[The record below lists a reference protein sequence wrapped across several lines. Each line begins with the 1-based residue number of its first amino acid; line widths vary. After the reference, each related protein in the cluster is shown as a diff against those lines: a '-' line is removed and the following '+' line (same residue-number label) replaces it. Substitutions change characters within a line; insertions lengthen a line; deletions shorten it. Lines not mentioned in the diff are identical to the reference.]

1 MIKSPSKESNAFC
14 CAKGRNS
21 MAPMTVARVIDGAI
35 LKIRPVVSLNTL
47 PFLSRRER
55 SFHGWNIP
63 GPLRPEA
70 MLFVRRITPGKKR
83 AATTMSIKPAII
95 RLF

>member
-1 MIKSPSKESNAFC
+1 
-14 CAKGRNS
+14 
-21 MAPMTVARVIDGAI
+21 MAPVTVARVTDGAI

-47 PFLSRRER
+47 PFLNRTAI

-70 MLFVRRITPGKKR
+70 MLFVRRITPGKKK
-83 AATTMSIKPAII
+83 AATAMSTNPAII